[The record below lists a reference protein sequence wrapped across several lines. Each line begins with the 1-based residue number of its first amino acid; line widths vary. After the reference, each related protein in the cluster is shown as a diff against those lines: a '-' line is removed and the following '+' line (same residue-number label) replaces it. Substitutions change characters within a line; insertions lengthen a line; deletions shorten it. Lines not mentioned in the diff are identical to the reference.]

1 MCTKS
6 VQLCLTRF
14 DLMNCSPPG
23 FSVYGVLQAGILE
36 WVGMPSSRDL
46 PDPGIEPKSPVAP
59 ALQADSLPLSHVGS
73 PLGYIHP

>member
-46 PDPGIEPKSPVAP
+46 PGPGTEPMSLKSS
-59 ALQADSLPLSHVGS
+59 ALTGGFFTIIA
-73 PLGYIHP
+73 I